1 MFIAIVTTSKR
12 TGEFKVK
19 KYKVTVSGASGEI
32 SYEVCKTLRGAN
44 GFAKKL
50 ANEAFFGEEVTVTI
64 KALQ

>member
-1 MFIAIVTTSKR
+1 M
-12 TGEFKVK
+12 K
-19 KYKVTVSGASGEI
+19 KYKVTVSGASGAI